1 MVSVEREDIKD
12 SFITIMR
19 FKDGN
24 QAQEIQ
30 VYVWEANAIE
40 TAIQSMSLAQVT
52 ALKNT
57 VGKQTIKEW

>member
-1 MVSVEREDIKD
+1 
-12 SFITIMR
+12 MR

>member
-1 MVSVEREDIKD
+1 MVSVEREDIRD
-12 SFITIMR
+12 SFMTIMR

-24 QAQEIQ
+24 HAQEIQ